1 MAGAVTAWLT
11 RTVDNMNVYAL
22 DNVRTRWL
30 QDHTITVGLVGLV
43 VCVVMEASLVHRR
56 RAQASTLRLL
66 PRKAKLP
73 RMEWYVGRSEAC
85 TAIVLCVYVHVSM
98 YDVHLKWK

>member
-1 MAGAVTAWLT
+1 M
-11 RTVDNMNVYAL
+11 
-22 DNVRTRWL
+22 
-30 QDHTITVGLVGLV
+30 GLVGLM

-56 RAQASTLRLL
+56 RAQASTSRLL

-98 YDVHLKWK
+98 YGVHLKWK